1 MNTEAKTHIDQIL
14 TTYLDML
21 EDAQAD
27 VNNGYETQN
36 VVEYMKAI
44 ERHKLLT
51 EGVGN
56 GVAALELIVSVG
68 ECLKGGK

>member
-1 MNTEAKTHIDQIL
+1 MNAQAKTHIDQIL
-14 TTYLDML
+14 ATYLDML

-44 ERHKLLT
+44 ERHKLLS
-51 EGVGN
+51 EGVGH
-56 GVAALELIVSVG
+56 GIAALELIVSVG
-68 ECLKGGK
+68 ECLKAEK